1 MIQKGPRGRSAIKH
15 GGGGRGLAAPLLA
28 TAFCLMVLKISAR
41 IFTIRRRAS
50 RLVKLVYVCKTLGRA
65 HFGNVLQSA
74 HQSGEPRDGDGDDE
88 EESKEDEA
96 VYRERMAELGVL
108 KAVQTDKV
116 GFIVG
121 QHYMGTGPVILE
133 FVDALKLEL
142 KRLSWDS

>member
-1 MIQKGPRGRSAIKH
+1 MVDLDLVV
-15 GGGGRGLAAPLLA
+15 LAWVVEELLKVDPDIIL
-28 TAFCLMVLKISAR
+28 T
-41 IFTIRRRAS
+41 
-50 RLVKLVYVCKTLGRA
+50 LVSQPDL
-65 HFGNVLQSA
+65 
-74 HQSGEPRDGDGDDE
+74 
-88 EESKEDEA
+88 SKEDEA

-116 GFIVG
+116 GFVVG